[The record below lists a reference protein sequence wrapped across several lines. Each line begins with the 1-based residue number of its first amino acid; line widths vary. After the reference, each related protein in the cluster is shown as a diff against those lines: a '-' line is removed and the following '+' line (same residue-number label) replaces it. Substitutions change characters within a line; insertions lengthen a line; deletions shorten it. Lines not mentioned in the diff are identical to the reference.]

1 MMTRYIRTVL
11 FTCVLATV
19 LVGQEHA
26 SLKEG
31 PEQLSV
37 EDVVALVEVGLSEDV
52 IIEKLKQ
59 NATALDLSVDQLLM
73 LKKAGVSSEII
84 KAMLNPNAGT
94 SVTSGGADSEVKD
107 VHWPPD
113 IPDEL
118 GIYIRIEGDTT
129 QLEPEVV
136 TWKYRKKIM
145 AVATAGFGGGDQ
157 NGIVRGRSSQYR
169 VSMPLELFIVVPEG
183 TSANEYQCVSMR
195 QRERQREFRMIK
207 GGIVKAG
214 TADKNF
220 VFFNAE
226 KVASRLYRIELTQLE
241 RGEYGLVP
249 PGSALHSSKGSVG
262 KIYSFGVE

>member
-11 FTCVLATV
+11 FTSVLATV

-31 PEQLSV
+31 ADQLSV
-37 EDVVALVEVGLSEDV
+37 EEVVALVEVGLSEDV

-73 LKKAGVSSEII
+73 LKRAGVSSEII
-84 KAMLNPNAGT
+84 KAMLNPNDGSGA
-94 SVTSGGADSEVKD
+94 TSGSADTETRD
-107 VHWPPD
+107 ANWPAE

-118 GIYIRIEGDTT
+118 GIYTSIKGDTT

-145 AVATAGFGGGDQ
+145 AVATAGLGGGHV

-169 VSMPLELFIVVPEG
+169 VSLPLKLFVVVPEG
-183 TSANEYQCVSMR
+183 SSANEYQCVNMR
-195 QRERQREFRMIK
+195 QRERQREFRIIK
-207 GGIVKAG
+207 GGIVKTG

-226 KVASRLYRIELTQLE
+226 KIASRLYRIEFTQLE
-241 RGEYGLVP
+241 RGEYGFVP

-262 KIYSFGVE
+262 KIYSFGVD